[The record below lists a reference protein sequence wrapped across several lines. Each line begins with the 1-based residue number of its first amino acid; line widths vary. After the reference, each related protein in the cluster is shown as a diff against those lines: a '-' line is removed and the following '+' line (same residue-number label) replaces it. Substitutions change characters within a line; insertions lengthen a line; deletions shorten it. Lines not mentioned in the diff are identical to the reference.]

1 MEYVAEMN
9 FPITQNITIDFLK
22 TAMENSTILSGKAL
36 VYEKGVG
43 LRLSLGGFEAII
55 PTNEIILNF
64 GTDEIKEAAIVT
76 RVNKNVCFIVDRIS
90 QNKENEIVIYLSRK
104 KAQEIAF
111 AGYIRHIKCGDIISC
126 VITHIDNFGVFCDIG
141 TGINALLPIDF
152 ISVSRIQSPYDRFSI
167 GQKIYS
173 VVKSIDENNRI
184 VLTHKEL
191 LGTWEENADMFLA
204 QTKTLGIVRSIEDYG
219 IFIELAPNLAGL
231 AEICEGVEVGDV
243 VNVYIKSILKDKMK
257 IKLVIISKLNNSDF
271 DIKINYFKTKGHIN
285 YWKYSSNNSN
295 KLIETFFT

>member
-9 FPITQNITIDFLK
+9 FPITQNITIYFLK
-22 TAMENSTILSGKAL
+22 KAMDDCTILSGKAL

-55 PTNEIILNF
+55 PTNEIILSLGNE
-64 GTDEIKEAAIVT
+64 EIKEAAIVT
-76 RVNKNVCFIVDRIS
+76 RVNKNVCFIVDKIDKNS
-90 QNKENEIVIYLSRK
+90 NDEVIIYLSRK

-111 AGYIRHIKCGDIISC
+111 AGYIRHLKCGDVISC
-126 VITHIDNFGVFCDIG
+126 VITHIDSFGVFCDIG
-141 TGINALLPIDF
+141 IGISALLPIDF
-152 ISVSRIQSPYDRFSI
+152 ISVSRIQSPFDRFAI
-167 GQKIYS
+167 GQKIYCI
-173 VVKSIDENNRI
+173 VKSIDENNRI

-191 LGTWEENADMFLA
+191 LGSWEENAQLFSP

-231 AEICEGVEVGDV
+231 AEVCEGIEVGDI

-257 IKLVIISKLNNSDF
+257 IKLVIISKLKNSDF

-285 YWKYSSNNSN
+285 YWKYSSDNAS
-295 KLIETFFT
+295 KLIETYFT

>member
-1 MEYVAEMN
+1 MEYAAEMN

-22 TAMENSTILSGKAL
+22 KAMNECTILCSRVL

-43 LRLSLGGFEAII
+43 LRLNLGGFEAII
-55 PTNEIILNF
+55 PVHEVMLNF
-64 GTDEIKEAAIVT
+64 SNEEVKEAAIVT
-76 RVNKNVCFIVDRIS
+76 RVYKNVCFLVDNII
-90 QNKENEIVIYLSRK
+90 ENNNETVIYLSRK
-104 KAQEIAF
+104 KAQEITF
-111 AGYIRHIKCGDIISC
+111 AGYVRHIKCGDIIPCS
-126 VITHIDNFGVFCDIG
+126 ITHIDNFGVFCDIG

-152 ISVSRIQSPYDRFSI
+152 ISVSRIQSPCDRFYVGQSI
-167 GQKIYS
+167 YTVI
-173 VVKSIDENNRI
+173 KSIDETNRI

-191 LGTWEENADMFLA
+191 LGSWEENAQMFSS

-231 AEICEGVEVGDV
+231 AELCEGVEIGDI

-271 DIKINYFKTKGHIN
+271 DIKLNYFKTRGHIN
-285 YWKYSSNNSN
+285 YWKYSTENSA
-295 KLIETFFT
+295 KLIETYFE